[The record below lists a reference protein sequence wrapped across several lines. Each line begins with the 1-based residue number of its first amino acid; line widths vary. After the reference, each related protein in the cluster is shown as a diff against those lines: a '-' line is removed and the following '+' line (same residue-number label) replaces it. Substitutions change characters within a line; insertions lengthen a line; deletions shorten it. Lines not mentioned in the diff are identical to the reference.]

1 VAKKKPITPI
11 KIPFYK
17 AGGLAQEAS
26 EGNSAYDW
34 RDNFEFDA
42 TLVLTGFE
50 RGRMSVI
57 RAVFA
62 DDKGTKYPMFIA
74 DLAELLT
81 ESGVVGGK
89 VQARWTFVKRG
100 KGYYGICRAP
110 GSPTVHPEVA
120 ALAVSMLSGDCAA
133 AAAFV
138 DRAIEAVQAG

>member
-1 VAKKKPITPI
+1 VAKKKPTAPI

-26 EGNSAYDW
+26 EGNDAFDW

-50 RGRMSVI
+50 RGRMGVI

-62 DDKGTKYPMFIA
+62 DDKGIKYPMFVA

-100 KGYYGICRAP
+100 RHYYGICRVP
-110 GSPTVHPEVA
+110 GAPTVHPEVA
-120 ALAVSMLSGDCAA
+120 ALAVSMLSGDLAA

-138 DRAIEAVQAG
+138 DRASEVIQAG

>member
-1 VAKKKPITPI
+1 VAKKKPSAPI
-11 KIPFYK
+11 KIPFWK
-17 AGGLAQEAS
+17 TCGLAQEAS
-26 EGNSAYDW
+26 AGSSAYDW

-57 RAVFA
+57 RAVFV
-62 DDKGTKYPMFIA
+62 DDKGAKYPMFVA

-81 ESGVVGGK
+81 ESGVVGGR

-100 KGYYGICRAP
+100 KDYYGIRRVP
-110 GSPTVHPEVA
+110 GSPTAHPDVA
-120 ALAVSMLSGDCAA
+120 ALAVCMLSGDRAA

-138 DRAIEAVQAG
+138 DRAVEAVQSG